1 MTQGSTTLA
10 NQQSNVVD
18 LAQRRKTE
26 LYQAVKEKESLCKA
40 IEKIAM
46 ACQDEGHASLDDV
59 ETIQYLAR
67 QLGQK
72 LHTLADE
79 IAGS

>member
-1 MTQGSTTLA
+1 MTHGSTALA
-10 NQQSNVVD
+10 NNTSNVVD
-18 LAQRRKTE
+18 LTQRRKSE

-72 LHTLADE
+72 LHTLADD

>member
-1 MTQGSTTLA
+1 MKQGSTA
-10 NQQSNVVD
+10 VAHQQNNVVA
-18 LAQRRKTE
+18 LTQGRKTE

-40 IEKIAM
+40 IERIAM
-46 ACQDEGHASLDDV
+46 ACQDEGHASLEDV

-72 LHTLADE
+72 LHTLADD

>member
-10 NQQSNVVD
+10 HQQSNVVD

-46 ACQDEGHASLDDV
+46 VCQDEGHASLDDV